1 MIQRVDKIV
10 LRRLLGPFVGLIALW
25 NDCVEAN
32 D

>member
-1 MIQRVDKIV
+1 VDKIV
-10 LRRLLGPFVGLIALW
+10 SGRLFGPFVDLIALW